1 MGKAVY
7 RSRASAPYA
16 SWTSQSPA
24 SRASEPYASRAEEAA
39 GPRYR
44 AESQAFQTAEDIIP
58 IAELKANMSEI
69 VRQLDAR
76 PRPLVVTLNGK
87 PAAVVMSPKEYD
99 RLAYQS
105 RFIDS
110 VAAGLA
116 DVQAG
121 RTYDGEEAV
130 AELLG
135 ELGVKKPRRS
145 RSAK

>member
-1 MGKAVY
+1 MSKAVY
-7 RSRASAPYA
+7 GRRANQPYA
-16 SWTSQSPA
+16 SWASEASA
-24 SRASEPYASRAEEAA
+24 SRASEAA

-44 AESQAFQTAEDIIP
+44 AESQSRVEAQAFQTAEDIIP

-145 RSAK
+145 RSPK

>member
-1 MGKAVY
+1 MPKSVY
-7 RSRASAPYA
+7 GSRA
-16 SWTSQSPA
+16 
-24 SRASEPYASRAEEAA
+24 
-39 GPRYR
+39 
-44 AESQAFQTAEDIIP
+44 AESTGTPYTTSSRSFQVSEDIIP

-87 PAAVVMSPKEYD
+87 PAAVVMSPREYD

>member
-1 MGKAVY
+1 MPKAVY
-7 RSRASAPYA
+7 G
-16 SWTSQSPA
+16 
-24 SRASEPYASRAEEAA
+24 SRASESYASRAEEAA
-39 GPRYR
+39 GPRYHAESR
-44 AESQAFQTAEDIIP
+44 YRVESQAFQTAEDIIP

-87 PAAVVMSPKEYD
+87 PAAVVMSPREYD

-135 ELGVKKPRRS
+135 ELGVKKPRRRS
-145 RSAK
+145 RSPK

>member
-1 MGKAVY
+1 MAKAVY
-7 RSRASAPYA
+7 R
-16 SWTSQSPA
+16 

-44 AESQAFQTAEDIIP
+44 AEEAAGPRYRTESQAFQTAEDIIP

-87 PAAVVMSPKEYD
+87 PAAVVMSPREYD

-121 RTYDGEEAV
+121 RTYDGDEAV

-145 RSAK
+145 RSSK